1 MIFFKN
7 KDLIGSPHKTSI
19 NRVLFDFMKNRV
31 KISLCV
37 SEKFVLKPLFKV
49 MYF

>member
-7 KDLIGSPHKTSI
+7 KDLIGSPQKTSI
-19 NRVLFDFMKNRV
+19 MRNLFDFIKNRV
-31 KISLCV
+31 NISLCV
-37 SEKFVLKPLFKV
+37 SEKFVLKASFQV